1 MNEGKVGAPFEYS
14 HSYMHFLA
22 FLKIGFK
29 MCELWCESWLM
40 PLKMIWMNMFIYA
53 PSVLSGIK
61 EKLEV
66 TDLINQL
73 DIADGLK
80 ELLLSS
86 SFTLKS
92 LLSASVSDLA
102 KTLGI
107 DDHVAKLVSDA
118 VNKAIKRSRS
128 IPWYRPLKEKERRWT
143 PIPEAEQFQYN
154 YCWFFFYCIIL
165 IHYS

>member
-1 MNEGKVGAPFEYS
+1 MMGMIVTIMNPCQF
-14 HSYMHFLA
+14 HFVEA
-22 FLKIGFK
+22 
-29 MCELWCESWLM
+29 
-40 PLKMIWMNMFIYA
+40 
-53 PSVLSGIK
+53 
-61 EKLEV
+61 

-107 DDHVAKLVSDA
+107 DEHIAKLVSDA
-118 VNKAIKRSRS
+118 VNKAIKRS
-128 IPWYRPLKEKERRWT
+128 IP
-143 PIPEAEQFQYN
+143 
-154 YCWFFFYCIIL
+154 
-165 IHYS
+165 

>member
-1 MNEGKVGAPFEYS
+1 
-14 HSYMHFLA
+14 
-22 FLKIGFK
+22 
-29 MCELWCESWLM
+29 
-40 PLKMIWMNMFIYA
+40 MIAATEDDMDEHVT
-53 PSVLSGIK
+53 PSALSGIK

-86 SFTLKS
+86 NFTLES
-92 LLSASVSDLA
+92 LLNASVSDFA

-107 DDHVAKLVSDA
+107 DEHVAKLVSDA

-128 IPWYRPLKEKERRWT
+128 IP
-143 PIPEAEQFQYN
+143 
-154 YCWFFFYCIIL
+154 
-165 IHYS
+165 

>member
-1 MNEGKVGAPFEYS
+1 MIAATEDDMDGHVAP
-14 HSYMHFLA
+14 
-22 FLKIGFK
+22 
-29 MCELWCESWLM
+29 
-40 PLKMIWMNMFIYA
+40 

-61 EKLEV
+61 EKLKV

-92 LLSASVSDLA
+92 LLNTSVSDLA

-107 DDHVAKLVSDA
+107 DEHVAKLVSDA
-118 VNKAIKRSRS
+118 VTKAMKRSRS
-128 IPWYRPLKEKERRWT
+128 IL
-143 PIPEAEQFQYN
+143 
-154 YCWFFFYCIIL
+154 
-165 IHYS
+165 